1 MAKDLYHEIV
11 RKALEN
17 EGWIIT
23 HDPYPIKIGSVRM
36 FLDLGAERLIAAE
49 KGNEKIAIEIKSFV
63 GDSTITDFHE
73 AMGQYGNYQVAL
85 EDEEPDRILYLA
97 IPNQIYQT
105 FFQEPFIQKV
115 VEKKKVNLIVYEPNS
130 TQLVLW
136 KK

>member
-1 MAKDLYHEIV
+1 MARDLYHEIV
-11 RKALEN
+11 KTALEQ

-36 FLDLGAERLIAAE
+36 FLDLAAERIIAAE
-49 KGNEKIAIEIKSFV
+49 KGNEKIAIEIKSFI

-73 AMGQYGNYQVAL
+73 AMGQYGNYQIAL

-97 IPNQIYQT
+97 VPNQIYQS

-115 VEKKKVNLIVYEPNS
+115 IQKKSVSIIVYEPNS